1 MYIKIDIFYFC
12 IIFIG
17 VREIKMAN
25 KFEPIYYKIISKP
38 SRFERDYYIKDVLN
52 IHYGAE
58 YTAGVP
64 NMTKDYKGIK
74 KAVLHFAEGAFDT
87 MLWQSMLI
95 WGFNRQHKIYEI
107 QPLDYIFKERCR
119 DGIGLYQ
126 CGSHKIK
133 ILSPVDLDEM
143 YERALQEFHQNRR
156 AHIEKYSNLD
166 ISKIIAAWV
175 HHKQS
180 EYLKNK

>member
-1 MYIKIDIFYFC
+1 M
-12 IIFIG
+12 
-17 VREIKMAN
+17 
-25 KFEPIYYKIISKP
+25 P
-38 SRFERDYYIKDVLN
+38 N
-52 IHYGAE
+52 I
-58 YTAGVP
+58 
-64 NMTKDYKGIK
+64 TKDYKGIK

-95 WGFNRQHKIYEI
+95 WDNTEYQQHTIYEI
-107 QPLDYIFKERCR
+107 QPLTNVFKERCM

-175 HHKQS
+175 RHKQS

>member
-1 MYIKIDIFYFC
+1 
-12 IIFIG
+12 
-17 VREIKMAN
+17 MAN
-25 KFEPIYYKIISKP
+25 KFEPIYYKIIALPSLFWSAYHITDSSK
-38 SRFERDYYIKDVLN
+38 IQ
-52 IHYGAE
+52 YGTK
-58 YTAGVP
+58 YTASMP
-64 NMTKDYKGIK
+64 NITKDYKGIK

-95 WGFNRQHKIYEI
+95 WDNTEYQQHTIYEI
-107 QPLDYIFKERCR
+107 QPLDYIFKERCM